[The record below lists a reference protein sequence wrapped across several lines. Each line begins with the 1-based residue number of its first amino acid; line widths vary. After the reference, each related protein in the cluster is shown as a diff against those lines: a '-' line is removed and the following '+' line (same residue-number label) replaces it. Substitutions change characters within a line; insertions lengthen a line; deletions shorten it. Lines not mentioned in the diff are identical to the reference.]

1 MSLYWYA
8 CISTNTYLRC
18 IIYYCLGLFSAT
30 WLVKIGPLVVEIQAE
45 WSLWQMETKLADNVL
60 PVVTPL
66 EHYQVLLC
74 YSIQELSFV
83 LTQDLKS

>member
-1 MSLYWYA
+1 
-8 CISTNTYLRC
+8 
-18 IIYYCLGLFSAT
+18 
-30 WLVKIGPLVVEIQAE
+30 
-45 WSLWQMETKLADNVL
+45 METKLTDNVL
-60 PVVTPL
+60 PVVTLL